1 MPMLIQKLSLLNS
14 RNELE
19 DVFNYLFTLV
29 NPQLYKNTTGIRTAA
44 NNAAQNISQEPK
56 EM

>member
-1 MPMLIQKLSLLNS
+1 MLIQKLSLLNS